1 MFYVF
6 FFLFF
11 YVRSAVEKQ
20 ALDYFVFYYTYTS
33 SIDNRFI
40 LRIYMKQGMTSVID
54 KIYQLLLNSN
64 TVAQI
69 AHDDFLMSSGSIPK
83 LAYSFYIKTAP
94 NPPYLELKTSV
105 ENYTLTSLLDTTNSI
120 TYTFGQATQREA
132 SLDPFQDP

>member
-11 YVRSAVEKQ
+11 YAKSTNVRSAVEKQ
-20 ALDYFVFYYTYTS
+20 ALDYFVFYYTGT
-33 SIDNRFI
+33 IDNRSTF
-40 LRIYMKQGMTSVID
+40 RIYMKQGMTSVID
-54 KIYQLLLNSN
+54 KIDQLLLNSN

-94 NPPYLELKTSV
+94 NPPYLELTTSV
-105 ENYTLTSLLDTTNSI
+105 DNYTLTSLLDTTNSI
-120 TYTFGQATQREA
+120 TYTFG
-132 SLDPFQDP
+132 

>member
-11 YVRSAVEKQ
+11 YAKSTNVRSAVEKQ

-69 AHDDFLMSSGSIPK
+69 GTIIF
-83 LAYSFYIKTAP
+83 
-94 NPPYLELKTSV
+94 
-105 ENYTLTSLLDTTNSI
+105 
-120 TYTFGQATQREA
+120 
-132 SLDPFQDP
+132 